1 MYVPELGG
9 DPVMGLPI
17 QSNPIRSSSLSL
29 LHFMHV
35 RGGNVLITGG
45 ATRRALGK
53 SSVKLWREKKSRS
66 NTNQNRKLISIA
78 LDRGTPQKNLVPS
91 TGKRR

>member
-9 DPVMGLPI
+9 DLVMGLPI

-35 RGGNVLITGG
+35 RGGKILITGG
-45 ATRRALGK
+45 ATRHVLGN
-53 SSVKLWREKKSRS
+53 SSVKLWGEKKTRS
-66 NTNQNRKLISIA
+66 KTNQIRKLISIA
-78 LDRGTPQKNLVPS
+78 VKRGTPQK
-91 TGKRR
+91 T